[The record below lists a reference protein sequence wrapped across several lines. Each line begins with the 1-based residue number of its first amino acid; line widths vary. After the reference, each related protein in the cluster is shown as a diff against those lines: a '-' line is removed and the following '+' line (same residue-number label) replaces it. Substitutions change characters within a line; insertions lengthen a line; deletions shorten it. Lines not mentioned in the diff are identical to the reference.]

1 VAAFDAWMKQH
12 RKENNDRWP
21 EKLAFTLWAG
31 ETMRHQGVMES
42 QVLYA
47 LGVKP
52 RWDDAGRMAGL
63 GVLPAAE
70 LKRPRLDVL
79 ISVTGSYRD
88 QFPVVMR
95 WIDEAV
101 RQVAQLKEA
110 DNGIARNTQ
119 KLASQFLAQ
128 GASAADAKR
137 WSTARVFS
145 NEQGSYSTGLSDAA
159 QATDIWKKADK
170 GGGDAEMAQLYMDR
184 MGHAYG
190 QGIDGAA
197 RGKALQNAYA
207 RNLAQVD
214 AALLSRTSNTYGVL
228 TSDDPFQYL
237 GGIAQAVR
245 QLTGKDPALYVQ
257 NLRDTT
263 EVTTE
268 SASSAIAKE
277 MQTRYLHPQW
287 ITAQKAEGYSGT
299 LQVLKT
305 AQFLWGWQVTAPQTV
320 RQDHWQSLHNVYVR
334 DQYKLGTRE
343 WLEGSNRA
351 AFAQT
356 LERMLDAVRLNYWQ
370 PDEATQRELTQAYN
384 EALKATGLRE
394 SNMAVQRF
402 AAAQGDARPSS
413 SQPAAAQ
420 PAPSKQAANEAK
432 AEPQEII
439 KGLKLELQV
448 PQPKPAMSVVNSLAT
463 LWGVAL
469 LLGLGAWQQS
479 RRWRLAKIPN

>member
-1 VAAFDAWMKQH
+1 M
-12 RKENNDRWP
+12 
-21 EKLAFTLWAG
+21 
-31 ETMRHQGVMES
+31 
-42 QVLYA
+42 
-47 LGVKP
+47 
-52 RWDDAGRMAGL
+52 
-63 GVLPAAE
+63 LPAGD

-79 ISVTGSYRD
+79 VSVTGSYRD

-101 RQVAQLKEA
+101 QQVAQLKET
-110 DNGIARNTQ
+110 DNRVARNTQ
-119 KLASQFLAQ
+119 NLARQFTAQ

-159 QATDIWKKADK
+159 QATDLWRKADK
-170 GGGDAEMAQLYMDR
+170 GGGDAEMAQLYMAR

-190 QGIDGAA
+190 QGIDSTS
-197 RGKALQNAYA
+197 RSTALQNAYA

-268 SASSAIAKE
+268 SARSAIAKE

-287 ITAQKAEGYSGT
+287 ITAQQAEGYSGT

-305 AQFLWGWQVTAPQTV
+305 AQFLWGWQVTAPQSV

-334 DQYKLGTRE
+334 DQYKLGTRQ

-370 PDEATQRELTQAYN
+370 PDKATQRELTAAYA

-394 SNMAVQRF
+394 SNAAVERF
-402 AAAQGDARPSS
+402 AAAQSNSPTPTSRNTTPAPTAQNTHNTQSTKHTQAAPEKTA
-413 SQPAAAQ
+413 SQAKAQ
-420 PAPSKQAANEAK
+420 PQNFVKGIQLTPHTPQAKPST
-432 AEPQEII
+432 P
-439 KGLKLELQV
+439 
-448 PQPKPAMSVVNSLAT
+448 VVNSLAVVWA
-463 LWGVAL
+463 LAL
-469 LLGLGAWQQS
+469 LLGMGAWRQS
-479 RRWRLAKIPN
+479 RRWQRWA

>member
-1 VAAFDAWMKQH
+1 M
-12 RKENNDRWP
+12 
-21 EKLAFTLWAG
+21 
-31 ETMRHQGVMES
+31 
-42 QVLYA
+42 
-47 LGVKP
+47 
-52 RWDDAGRMAGL
+52 
-63 GVLPAAE
+63 
-70 LKRPRLDVL
+70 
-79 ISVTGSYRD
+79 
-88 QFPVVMR
+88 
-95 WIDEAV
+95 
-101 RQVAQLKEA
+101 RQVAQLKDA
-110 DNGIARNTQ
+110 DNLVARNTQ
-119 KLASQFLAQ
+119 KLAKDFAAQ
-128 GASAADAKR
+128 GASSAEAQR

-145 NEQGSYSTGLSDAA
+145 NEQGSYSTGLSEAA
-159 QATDIWKKADK
+159 QATDLWKKADK

-190 QGIDGAA
+190 QGLDGVA
-197 RGKALQNAYA
+197 RNKALQNAYA

-263 EVTTE
+263 EVHTE

-305 AQFLWGWQVTAPQTV
+305 AQFLWGWQVTAPQSV

-370 PDEATQRELTQAYN
+370 PDAATRQELVQAYTQ
-384 EALKATGLRE
+384 ALKATGLRE
-394 SNMAVQRF
+394 SNAAVQRF
-402 AAAQGDARPSS
+402 AAAEVAPVMAGTPARPAATDR
-413 SQPAAAQ
+413 PATRV
-420 PAPSKQAANEAK
+420 APTRQMNDEAT
-432 AEPQEII
+432 ASPMESVR
-439 KGLKLELQV
+439 GLKLE
-448 PQPKPAMSVVNSLAT
+448 PQAPEPKATALSVVNSLTA
-463 LWGVAL
+463 LWCVVL
-469 LLGLGAWQQS
+469 LLALGGWQQS
-479 RRWRLAKIPN
+479 RRWKRSAGPVLPGVANSALVSS

>member
-1 VAAFDAWMKQH
+1 MAAFDAWMKQH
-12 RKENNDRWP
+12 RKENAGRWP

-42 QVLYA
+42 QALYA

-52 RWDDAGRMAGL
+52 RWDDAGRVAGL
-63 GVLPAAE
+63 DVLPASE

-79 ISVTGSYRD
+79 VSVTGSYRD
-88 QFPVVMR
+88 QFPVVMG
-95 WIDEAV
+95 WLGEAV

-110 DNGIARNTQ
+110 DNRVASNTR
-119 KLASQFLAQ
+119 KLAVQFAAL
-128 GASAADAKR
+128 GANAADVKS
-137 WSTARVFS
+137 WSTTRVFS
-145 NEQGSYSTGLSDAA
+145 NEQGSYGTGLSDAA
-159 QATDIWKKADK
+159 QATDIWKTSGK

-184 MGHAYG
+184 MGHAYA
-190 QGIDGAA
+190 QGIDSAA
-197 RGKALQNAYA
+197 RGKTLQNAYA

-245 QLTGKDPALYVQ
+245 HLTGKDPALYVQ

-370 PDEATQRELTQAYN
+370 PDAATKRELTQAYN
-384 EALKATGLRE
+384 DALKATGLRE
-394 SNMAVQRF
+394 SNAAVQRF
-402 AAAQGDARPSS
+402 AAAQSTVRPSS
-413 SQPAAAQ
+413 NQPLVAQ
-420 PAPSKQAANEAK
+420 TAPEKQATIEVLNEVK
-432 AEPQEII
+432 PEPQEII
-439 KGLKLELQV
+439 KGLKLEQQA
-448 PQPKPAMSVVNSLAT
+448 PEAKPVTAVIYSLAA

-479 RRWRLAKIPN
+479 RRLRLV